1 MKTIDKLIICKGFAL
16 CRGIMSPYD
25 SYYYTLEETSTDTKF
40 SQLLYLLYGGGIAP
54 DGKEYHNNLL
64 LDVRDYY
71 QKPFAFKSGS
81 AGAMWLCIN
90 PIPANKFFDASLI
103 KAGETRTIVGDG
115 KEHVILSAKG
125 DIIANDKTLEMF
137 QYTRVLNGK
146 EAVITV
152 PENSEAIYL
161 TR

>member
-1 MKTIDKLIICKGFAL
+1 MKSIDKLIVCKGFAL
-16 CRGIMSPYD
+16 CRGIMSAYD
-25 SYYYTLEETSTDTKF
+25 SYNYTIEETSTDSKF
-40 SQLLYLLYGGGIAP
+40 SQLLYLLYGGGTAP

-64 LDVRDYY
+64 LDVREYY
-71 QKPFAFKSGS
+71 EKPFAFKSGS

-103 KAGETRTIVGDG
+103 KAGETKTIRGDG
-115 KEHVILSAKG
+115 KEHIILSAKG
-125 DIIANDKTLEMF
+125 YITANDRILEMF
-137 QYTRVLNGK
+137 QYVRVLNGK
-146 EAVITV
+146 EAIINV